1 MYPKHLYITN
11 IIMLELIAFTQAD
24 PHQPLVDFYQPQFTN
39 KATYYIAYL
48 ASVAP
53 STYFKSN

>member
-1 MYPKHLYITN
+1 
-11 IIMLELIAFTQAD
+11 MLELIAFTQAD